1 MEFHRILHELNLTAI
16 RSRGPGGQNVNKV
29 SSAAALF
36 WDFQKSA
43 GLTDEEKE
51 TIRQKL
57 ANIINKEGFLYLRSD
72 ELRDLERNKQRCR
85 EKLQV
90 YLIQA
95 LHKKKKRKPTR
106 PTKASK
112 ERKLQA
118 KSRRSEIKK
127 LRRKEW

>member
-1 MEFHRILHELNLTAI
+1 M
-16 RSRGPGGQNVNKV
+16 NKV

-72 ELRDLERNKQRCR
+72 EFRDLERNKQRCR